1 MYIAAIFTVNL
12 VAMFTRDL
20 QTPRTAAFLFGPR
33 GTGKSTW
40 AREILGNAW
49 FVNLLQAEEML
60 LYQSQPTQFR
70 ARVLALS
77 KDRWIV
83 VDEVQRAPGLL
94 DEVHYLMEEKGY
106 RRFLLTG
113 SSARKLKRGAANLL
127 AGRAL
132 LKYLFPLTTHELG
145 STIPVPQLLRYGALP
160 TSVTA
165 EDDELREA
173 YLRAYV
179 TVYLS
184 EEIRAEGLV
193 RNLGTFT
200 RFLEVAALAA
210 GQVTNVSGLARDASI
225 SRETARG
232 YFEVLVDTLVGSW
245 LPAWRPRAKVKEVAL
260 PKFYWFDPG
269 VLRAAAGG
277 FDNPLPADFEGIM
290 LEHLVLHEIRAHMH
304 YANVKG
310 TLGYWA
316 TPSGTEV
323 DFVYS
328 QGARTVG
335 IEVKHSRN
343 WKNSFRKGLQSLCE
357 GRKVQTWVVYQGEEE
372 MVVDGTRVMP
382 VASFLRRLHAGEVLG
397 G

>member
-1 MYIAAIFTVNL
+1 
-12 VAMFTRDL
+12 MFTRDL
-20 QTPRTAAFLFGPR
+20 KPPRTAAFLFGPR

-40 AREILGNAW
+40 ARQTLRDAW
-49 FVNLLQAEEML
+49 FVNLLLAEEML
-60 LYQSQPTQFR
+60 RYERDPSQFR
-70 ARVLALS
+70 ARVLALP

-83 VDEVQRAPGLL
+83 VDEIQRVPGLL

-106 RRFLLTG
+106 RRFLMTG

-127 AGRAL
+127 AGRAVL
-132 LKYLFPLTTHELG
+132 QQMFPLTSHEQRA
-145 STIPVPQLLRYGALP
+145 TVPVQQLLRYGALP
-160 TSVTA
+160 ASVNA

-179 TVYLS
+179 TVYLN

-193 RNLGTFT
+193 RNLGSFS
-200 RFLEVAALAA
+200 RFVEVAALAA
-210 GQVTNVSGLARDASI
+210 GQLTNVSGLARDAGV

-232 YFEVLVDTLVGSW
+232 YFEVLVDTLVGHW
-245 LPAWRPRAKVKEVAL
+245 LPAWRPRARVKEVAL

-277 FDNPLPADFEGIM
+277 FDNLLPADFEGIA
-290 LEHLVLHEIRAHMH
+290 LEHLVLHEIRAYMH

-328 QGARTVG
+328 HGTRTVG
-335 IEVKHSRN
+335 IEVKHARVWRN
-343 WKNSFRKGLQSLCE
+343 EFRKGLKALCE
-357 GRKVQTWVVYQGEEE
+357 DRDAQTWVVYRGEEE
-372 MVVDGTRVMP
+372 MRVDGTRVIP
-382 VASFLRRLHAGEVLG
+382 VAAFLRCLHAGQVLG
-397 G
+397 SSTAPPLT